1 MVVIDIAYQGRLR
14 CNARHQP
21 SGTVIATDAPL
32 DNQGRGES
40 FSPTDLVATA
50 LGSCI
55 LTIMGIFAERHGVDL
70 SRARVSVAKHMVA
83 DPQRRI
89 ARLEVDIVV
98 PGVADHK
105 LRAALEAAASG
116 CPVKRSIEGSIQ
128 VVERFHW
135 S

>member
-21 SGTVIATDAPL
+21 SGTVLATDAPV

-83 DPQRRI
+83 DLQRRI

-105 LRAALEAAASG
+105 LRAALESAASG